1 MQVVSK
7 GNLHDGKLDDTEDKM
22 EHAFF
27 LMTFIK
33 LYLL

>member
-7 GNLHDGKLDDTEDKM
+7 GTGKLDDTDDKM
-22 EHAFF
+22 EHTLF